1 MMLYQALYRVTI
13 RSYAELQH
21 AFLVHHQ
28 VGPTEADIM
37 KHDRVDTR
45 IERPRPP
52 SAPQIPFFIAQLRLL
67 PDRIEVEPLED
78 ILKMI
83 FHRIT
88 GLILETVMDIA
99 AFTTDPIFV
108 QYTQWVILCI
118 DCDYILINPF
128 SDPRLWDGR
137 RSVCITVRPIWPRC
151 SSRMIHS
158 TSIGR
163 V

>member
-118 DCDYILINPF
+118 DCDYVKSIHFQTL
-128 SDPRLWDGR
+128 DYGTAGGV
-137 RSVCITVRPIWPRC
+137 SVSQCARF
-151 SSRMIHS
+151 
-158 TSIGR
+158 GLAAQAG
-163 V
+163 